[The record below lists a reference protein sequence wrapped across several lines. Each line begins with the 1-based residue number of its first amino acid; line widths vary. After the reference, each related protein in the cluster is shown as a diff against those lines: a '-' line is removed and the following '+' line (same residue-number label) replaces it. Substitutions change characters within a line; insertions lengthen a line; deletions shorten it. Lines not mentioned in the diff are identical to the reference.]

1 MTRLLNILVEILAH
15 TFELTCTV
23 LNSKMLLGDVLL
35 KLLVCLVNFLVEFV
49 DTFEEMLNLALFLVE
64 YCWGQIVLHIKFK

>member
-1 MTRLLNILVEILAH
+1 
-15 TFELTCTV
+15 
-23 LNSKMLLGDVLL
+23 MLLGDVLL
-35 KLLVCLVNFLVEFV
+35 KLLIGLVNFLVEFV